1 MLAAFPAL
9 GMAADAAAPSVEQQF
24 ATLREIAQKAV
35 LNNPE
40 VVAKW
45 HNFRASV
52 EEVGVASGAYL
63 PRVDLT
69 AGTDREY
76 LKQPLFSGSNRT
88 QKKYYDH
95 ND

>member
-1 MLAAFPAL
+1 MKTKKILSVLIFAAFPVL
-9 GMAADAAAPSVEQQF
+9 GLAADAAAPSVEQQF

-52 EEVGVASGAYL
+52 EEVDVAPDNNVAQLLGL
-63 PRVDLT
+63 
-69 AGTDREY
+69 E
-76 LKQPLFSGSNRT
+76 
-88 QKKYYDH
+88 
-95 ND
+95 